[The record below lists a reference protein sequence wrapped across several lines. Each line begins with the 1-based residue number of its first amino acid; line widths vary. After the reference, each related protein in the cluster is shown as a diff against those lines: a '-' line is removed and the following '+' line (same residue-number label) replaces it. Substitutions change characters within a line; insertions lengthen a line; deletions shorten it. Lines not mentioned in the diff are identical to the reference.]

1 MNVLD
6 SAKEFLIRLRKKYG
20 DVLGLPAR
28 LKSGRSRSEVVIKQQ
43 PVEPTP
49 PTTPSPEPKPIARP
63 GHGYTGLIVN
73 CKGLGLKSAMSP
85 VIKNADGEPIYGHK
99 NINPD
104 FVVAYG
110 MVSYADDINGKD
122 TARAGNNPLVV
133 MAVSLADHNSNP
145 VISAKD
151 ADRVLDENQSTG
163 FLDKCLVVLLW

>member
-1 MNVLD
+1 
-6 SAKEFLIRLRKKYG
+6 
-20 DVLGLPAR
+20 
-28 LKSGRSRSEVVIKQQ
+28 
-43 PVEPTP
+43 
-49 PTTPSPEPKPIARP
+49 
-63 GHGYTGLIVN
+63 
-73 CKGLGLKSAMSP
+73 MSP

-110 MVSYADDINGKD
+110 MVGYADDINGKD